1 MTLCVPRC
9 TYFPLLPLLIEP
21 IQLFDNLI
29 YNIRSNLIFLR
40 NMQTSIAPST
50 KPIPGQYWQWRG
62 HNVYY
67 VQAGESQTQRPP
79 LLLVHGFGA
88 STDHWRKNITELG
101 ADFQVFAIDLL
112 GFGRSAKPKLQYS
125 GDLWRDQLHD
135 FISEVIGQKTI
146 LAGNSLGGYAC
157 LCVASQRPDSAAGVV
172 LLNSAGPFSQP
183 ENQIQPPANPLQKL
197 LGKPIKWAFKQRL
210 AQSLLFQYTRQKWV
224 IRRTLEKVYLDKSAI
239 TDQLVE
245 EIQQPAFDKGALDVF
260 VSVFSSPQGEKV
272 DILLKQLTCPLL
284 LLWGEAD
291 PWMKARERSQKF
303 HEYYPQL
310 TEYFLTAG
318 HCPHDEIPEQ
328 INSHLRDWVI
338 SLN

>member
-1 MTLCVPRC
+1 
-9 TYFPLLPLLIEP
+9 
-21 IQLFDNLI
+21 
-29 YNIRSNLIFLR
+29 
-40 NMQTSIAPST
+40 MQTSIAPST
-50 KPIPGQYWQWRG
+50 NPIPGQYWQWRG

-67 VQAGESQTQRPP
+67 VQAGEPHLQRPP

-88 STDHWRKNITELG
+88 STDHWRKNITDLS

-112 GFGRSAKPKLQYS
+112 GFGRSAKPNLQYS

-135 FISEVIGQKTI
+135 FISEVIGKKTI

-183 ENQIQPPANPLQKL
+183 ENQIQPAINPLQKL
-197 LGKPIKWAFKQRL
+197 LGKTVKWAFKQRL
-210 AQSLLFQYTRQKWV
+210 SQSLLFQYTRQKWV
-224 IRRTLEKVYLDKSAI
+224 IRRTLEKVYLDKNAI
-239 TDQLVE
+239 TDQLVA
-245 EIQQPAFDKGALDVF
+245 EIQRPAFDKGALDVF
-260 VSVFSSPQGEKV
+260 VSVFSSPQGAKV

-328 INSHLRDWVI
+328 VNSHLRDWVI
-338 SLN
+338 NLS